1 MVSYYLVEY
10 AYLRHA
16 LYVLSLIPPTVAY
29 APQSAATYTRAP
41 PGLTPSPHSSTH

>member
-16 LYVLSLIPPTVAY
+16 LYILSLIPPTVAY
-29 APQSAATYTRAP
+29 APLSGGELHVYLRHA
-41 PGLTPSPHSSTH
+41 SV